1 MLNTKV
7 KKKKEKKT
15 AIKKQKF
22 HAGVTRGK
30 NVYVCIKFL
39 VTNPKIFVSIFSFR

>member
-7 KKKKEKKT
+7 KQKKKEKKT

-22 HAGVTRGK
+22 HTGVTRGK
-30 NVYVCIKFL
+30 MCMCV
-39 VTNPKIFVSIFSFR
+39 